1 MTEPHPEPSTADPAA
16 EATAQL
22 PVVRD
27 ARRDTRHQRTEP
39 HRTNAQRSG
48 LSVRLRLT
56 LTVALL
62 TTFAMLT
69 AGVVIH
75 TIESARR
82 DAAVVD
88 DANQEVAELRQLVR
102 NGVDPTT
109 GTGFTSAEPLLR
121 AFMERNVAGPHEM
134 LLGWINGA
142 AVLRSPSSP
151 HPEIARDPAF
161 TQVVDDLVTEGGS
174 RRIDTAYG
182 EVLVTVQPVVG
193 DEQDAAL
200 VVASFFAD
208 EHESLN
214 DLLRTYTVV
223 SLLAILLITGL
234 AAWQGRRLLAPLRDL
249 SDAAR
254 EISGTDLSRR
264 VPETGN
270 DDITQLTRTVNDM
283 LERLET
289 AFVGQRQFLDD
300 AGHELRTPLTVLRGH
315 LELLDASDPADV
327 RATRDLLLDEV
338 DRMGRLVDDLI
349 MLAKS
354 RRPDFLTPSPVDLD
368 DLTTTVLAKARAMAD
383 REWQLDEVAPAR
395 VVADEHRITQA
406 LLQLVDN
413 AVKHT
418 NPGDTIALGS
428 RVDGGTAR
436 LWVRDT
442 GDGIAP
448 EARTVVLQRFARAEV
463 RPGDEGF
470 GLGLSIVSAIAQA
483 HGGRVVIEE
492 TEGGGATV
500 IVEIAVQEDSWPAS

>member
-1 MTEPHPEPSTADPAA
+1 M
-16 EATAQL
+16 
-22 PVVRD
+22 
-27 ARRDTRHQRTEP
+27 
-39 HRTNAQRSG
+39 
-48 LSVRLRLT
+48 
-56 LTVALL
+56 
-62 TTFAMLT
+62 
-69 AGVVIH
+69 
-75 TIESARR
+75 
-82 DAAVVD
+82 
-88 DANQEVAELRQLVR
+88 
-102 NGVDPTT
+102 
-109 GTGFTSAEPLLR
+109 
-121 AFMERNVAGPHEM
+121 
-134 LLGWINGA
+134 
-142 AVLRSPSSP
+142 
-151 HPEIARDPAF
+151 
-161 TQVVDDLVTEGGS
+161 
-174 RRIDTAYG
+174 
-182 EVLVTVQPVVG
+182 
-193 DEQDAAL
+193 
-200 VVASFFAD
+200 
-208 EHESLN
+208 
-214 DLLRTYTVV
+214 
-223 SLLAILLITGL
+223 
-234 AAWQGRRLLAPLRDL
+234 
-249 SDAAR
+249 
-254 EISGTDLSRR
+254 SRR

-270 DDITQLTRTVNDM
+270 DITQLTRTVNDM